1 MRQRRGQDLCIF
13 FVHQVIQHKL
23 VTFFF
28 GLLRTWSFLPK
39 FAYASKILQHQ
50 KGHLI
55 YEKDENYVTLYIY
68 NGLKMNNTNTKY
80 TIVQ

>member
-68 NGLKMNNTNTKY
+68 NGLKMNNTNTNILSFY
-80 TIVQ
+80 